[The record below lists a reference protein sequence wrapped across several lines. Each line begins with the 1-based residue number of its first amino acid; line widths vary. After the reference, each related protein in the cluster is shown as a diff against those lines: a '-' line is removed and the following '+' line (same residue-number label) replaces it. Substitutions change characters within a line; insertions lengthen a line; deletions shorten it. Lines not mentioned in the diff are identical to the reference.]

1 MDEQR
6 PAPVVV
12 GVDGS
17 ETARRAVSWAA
28 WEARRR
34 GAALRIVHAAPYAE
48 GSTPGERHAGAI
60 LTEAHSVATQTLP
73 DLPAVTERLT
83 GPVPQALVDAGTGAQ
98 LLVVGMS
105 GGTRF
110 EDVLPHSAALE
121 VCATAPCPVA
131 VVRGRGHLPVDG
143 PVVLGVQDVTA
154 DTDAV
159 SVAFADAERH
169 ATRLTV
175 VHVVHVGGHH
185 PGGALESDLLDRL
198 GPWRARHPDVAVDLQ
213 VMSGAAA
220 GHLLETSVTARLL
233 VLGTRARGAAAR
245 AVLGSTSRT
254 VLRLSSCPVLVVRR
268 DAVLAESTAAPAATP
283 AAPTRGPEPWTLHLR
298 DRGRQR

>member
-17 ETARRAVSWAA
+17 ETALRAVSWATR
-28 WEARRR
+28 ETRRR
-34 GAALRIVHAAPYAE
+34 GAALRIVHAASYAE
-48 GSTPGERHAGAI
+48 GSAPGERHAGSI
-60 LTEAHSVATQTLP
+60 LTQARTVAAQTLP

-83 GPVPQALVDAGTGAQ
+83 GPVPLALVDAGAGAQ

-110 EDVLPHSAALE
+110 GDVLPHSAALE

-131 VVRGRGHLPVDG
+131 VVRGRGHVPADG
-143 PVVLGVQDVTA
+143 PVVLGVQDITA
-154 DTDAV
+154 DADAV
-159 SVAFADAERH
+159 TVAFADAERH

-175 VHVVHVGGHH
+175 VHVVHVGRHH
-185 PGGALESDLLDRL
+185 PGGALERDILDGL
-198 GPWRARHPDVAVDLQ
+198 GPWLSRHPNVPVDVQ

-220 GHLLETSVTARLL
+220 GHFLETSVTARLL

-245 AVLGSTSRT
+245 AVLGSTNRT
-254 VLRLSSCPVLVVRR
+254 VLRLSSCPVVVVRR
-268 DAVLAESTAAPAATP
+268 DAVLAESTTTATATATP
-283 AAPTRGPEPWTLHLR
+283 AAPTPGPEPWTLH
-298 DRGRQR
+298 RGGQW